1 MITRGL
7 AAAAAIFLIAGAAD
21 AAPDGDLSSAILRCA
36 AQQDEK
42 SQLACYNQIAAH
54 LKTGAAAEAPIA
66 QAPAVQASAPPPAR
80 RVIGTAADF
89 GLESVPFDT
98 KGPEKLA
105 QITAKVA
112 SVRYNFFHIFTVTLD
127 NGQVWRQ
134 MDSDSSIARFKTDK
148 PEVVT
153 ISRGFLDSFHLTI
166 QGRWGTYTVT
176 RLK

>member
-54 LKTGAAAEAPIA
+54 LKTGAAPAAQAAAAEA
-66 QAPAVQASAPPPAR
+66 PPAR

>member
-7 AAAAAIFLIAGAAD
+7 AVAAAIFLIAGAAD
-21 AAPDGDLSSAILRCA
+21 AAPDLASAILRCA
-36 AQQDEK
+36 AQQDETT
-42 SQLACYNQIAAH
+42 QLACYNRIAAQ
-54 LKTGAAAEAPIA
+54 LKTGAAPVAEAPA
-66 QAPAVQASAPPPAR
+66 APPPAR
-80 RVIGTAADF
+80 RVIGSVADF

-98 KGPEKLA
+98 QGPVKRA

-112 SVRYNFFHIFTVTLD
+112 KVSYNFFHIFTVTLD

-153 ISRGFLDSFHLTI
+153 ISRGFLDSFHLAI
-166 QGRWGTYTVT
+166 QGSWGTYAVK
-176 RLK
+176 RIK